1 MKSVFLAVLLVMG
14 LVAQTKADEVSWGI
28 RGGFTLAA
36 QTGTADSMLIGLT
49 TGIFADLNL
58 GGRFSF
64 QPELDFTMKGT
75 HIGGAISVP
84 GQPAGLSV
92 DDYFDY
98 FELPLLLKVTKDLSR
113 MMTGSLSAG
122 PSFGILLN
130 PNDHYAIGNYPHGQ
144 TITGAPADIGLMVG
158 AGIEMDQLLFDLRYE
173 MGLVS
178 AYANSPDGPQN
189 NTLSLQVG
197 YRIE

>member
-1 MKSVFLAVLLVMG
+1 MKNVFLAFALLMG
-14 LVAQTKADEVSWGI
+14 LITQAEADEASWGI
-28 RGGFTLAA
+28 RGGFTLAS

-49 TGIFADLNL
+49 TGIFADLSL
-58 GGRFSF
+58 GNRFSF

-84 GQPAGLSV
+84 DQPTGLSL

-113 MMTGSLSAG
+113 VMVGSLSAG
-122 PSFGILLN
+122 PAFGLLLN
-130 PNDHYAIGNYPHGQ
+130 PNDHYAIGNYPRGQ
-144 TITGAPADIGLMVG
+144 TITGAPADMGLMIG
-158 AGIEMDQLLFDLRYE
+158 AGIELDQMLFDLRYE
-173 MGLVS
+173 IGLIS

>member
-1 MKSVFLAVLLVMG
+1 MKSVVLIVLLAMG
-14 LVAQTKADEVSWGI
+14 LISQAAADESSWGI
-28 RGGFTLAA
+28 RGGFTLAS

-58 GGRFSF
+58 GNRFSF

-75 HIGGAISVP
+75 HIGGALTVP

-92 DDYFDY
+92 DDDFDY
-98 FELPLLLKVTKDLSR
+98 FELPLLFKVNKDLSR
-113 MMTGSLSAG
+113 MMVGSLSAG
-122 PSFGILLN
+122 PAFGLLLN

-144 TITGAPADIGLMVG
+144 TITGAPADVGLMIG
-158 AGIEMDQLLFDLRYE
+158 AGIELDQLLFDLRYE

-178 AYANSPDGPQN
+178 AYANSPNGPQN
-189 NTLSLQVG
+189 STLSLQVG